1 MSTSFGVILAATNAT
16 VSEQQN
22 PADHLPF
29 NYVPTEWVC
38 VTFLAL
44 FGITTA
50 GHLLQA
56 LLSRT
61 KYMIPTLVLCGVGE
75 LLGWA
80 GRYWGHVSPHNGDP
94 FIMQTTS
101 TIIAPSFMI
110 AAMFLILPNIV
121 NELGAEYSRMP
132 ARLSMFLILPKIINE
147 LGAEY
152 SRMPA
157 RLYSMIFISADVIAL
172 VIQAAGGAMA
182 SIADT
187 PDGAEWGGQIMLG
200 GIVIQLV
207 AVLLCTILGIRFVL
221 RFALNRPAR
230 LKTMDER
237 RKHAGR
243 IVAPRG
249 IVWMLVGLAVATVFI
264 IIRSIYRIVE
274 LTNGWGTIISTE
286 KWFNWFDGAPIVV
299 VMFTFNVFHPGYLL
313 RDLESENMPVSQ
325 TSSSENLAM
334 TRV

>member
-132 ARLSMFLILPKIINE
+132 ARL
-147 LGAEY
+147 
-152 SRMPA
+152 
-157 RLYSMIFISADVIAL
+157 YSMIFISADVIAL

-207 AVLLCTILGIRFVL
+207 AVLLCTILDIRFVL